1 MTKAEKKELCLET
14 ITYIKQELKR
24 DLPQRI
30 KEVRLSQLK
39 RYSRELLKY
48 A

>member
-1 MTKAEKKELCLET
+1 MTKQEKKQLCKET
-14 ITYIKQELKR
+14 IAFIKQELKR

-39 RYSRELLKY
+39 RYTRELLKFT
-48 A
+48 